1 MSAPCFLS
9 ALLCSVQRNTADRAG
24 GPFMVELLLFVIMT
38 EPTCSPHPVS
48 LTRTS
53 HPWVTHR
60 RSVDCQV
67 LGRLA
72 CVKGC
77 DKPQRFAP
85 TTGPG

>member
-24 GPFMVELLLFVIMT
+24 GPFMVERLLFVIMT
-38 EPTCSPHPVS
+38 EPTCSQQPVS

-53 HPWVTHR
+53 QCWVTHKD
-60 RSVDCQV
+60 SVDRQV
-67 LGRLA
+67 LGRFA

-77 DKPQRFAP
+77 DKP
-85 TTGPG
+85 